1 MAKCQNCGKEGKV
14 LIKADK
20 HPERY
25 LGWCKYCI
33 SKDEYELRQQAGNAI
48 GGFVKNIFGR

>member
-14 LIKADK
+14 LIKTDK
-20 HPERY
+20 YPERY

-33 SKDEYELRQQAGNAI
+33 SKD
-48 GGFVKNIFGR
+48 K